1 MYLSIKPLA
10 APPNPPASATSG
22 PNNAPLAAPMP
33 PCMAAAS
40 T

>member
-1 MYLSIKPLA
+1 MYLSIKPSA
-10 APPNPPASATSG
+10 APPNPPVSATCG
-22 PNNAPLAAPMP
+22 PNNAPDAAPMP